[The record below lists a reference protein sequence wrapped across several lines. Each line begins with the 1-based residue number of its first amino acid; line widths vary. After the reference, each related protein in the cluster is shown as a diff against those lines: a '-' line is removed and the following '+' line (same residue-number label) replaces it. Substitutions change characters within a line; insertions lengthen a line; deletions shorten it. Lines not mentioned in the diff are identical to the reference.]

1 MLFKAWVSIYHVI
14 QLVVQIRTGR
24 CYFINVNILL
34 RLLKAKTR
42 NEIRAG
48 KLWEITR
55 LWGMDICKVEKEVAK
70 PAPFVRPEGG
80 QANAMRVHILKE
92 EDNKT
97 NLTKKP
103 DLL

>member
-1 MLFKAWVSIYHVI
+1 
-14 QLVVQIRTGR
+14 
-24 CYFINVNILL
+24 VNFLL
-34 RLLKAKTR
+34 KLLKAKTR
-42 NEIRAG
+42 NEIRGG

-55 LWGMDICKVEKEVAK
+55 LWGMDIRTMEKEVAK

-80 QANAMRVHILKE
+80 NASEMRVHIIKG

-97 NLTKKP
+97 NLTKNP